1 MKRKRG
7 NKKGKRKKHKSPNPA
22 TETVDDSP
30 ENDVESGNT
39 DEISGSESESE
50 PEPEKEKENENEN
63 GKEKEKVEEE
73 PRKPVPV
80 VEGETPIEKKEQV
93 VSIRP
98 EGVFQRPPPTAVY
111 GRVKLK
117 LKATP
122 KPSLDPPQI
131 AASSEAQIQSP
142 VVNVVDHKQDKEV
155 AVVGDKSE
163 DKIKKSPGIKIV
175 VSSKSSSPQDGK
187 ENVGNGSRS
196 GNGSGNGNGKSPEEK
211 KIEEQEQKLPRR
223 ESKLNKQELEASLEV
238 IKKIMKMDA
247 AEPFNV
253 PVNPV
258 ELGIPDYF
266 DVIDTPMD
274 FGTVRSNLEN
284 GTKYMDSEDV
294 YKDVQYIWDNCFK
307 YNSKGDYVVDLMK
320 RVKKNF
326 MKYWVAAGLYTE
338 NSKKMGADGTTLDEP
353 TTSGQGKKLKKG
365 KGVKRHKD
373 DCLCAICIMKRKRR
387 ERVAREAQAIID
399 AGGQAPTPPI
409 KLLKTRLPE
418 AYKQQ
423 EIVRIESPAE
433 DTSSYMETS
442 PDGEA
447 DVEMEDGETRHDA
460 ILSQHLKE
468 HRSEVDRRD
477 KSERSGDISEKSAPS
492 DRGDV
497 ELYSLNEAKSE
508 DESGSRHNSDNHKQ
522 PLLQPESQSSGYL
535 QQRHELLELEKKRQ
549 KQRMLETFRDLENP
563 MVLRLCSTL
572 FQNNARTVWSGANAL
587 VRCQKSSS
595 RQRIQMDEAVASFM
609 IPSGKCG
616 SYSALK

>member
-7 NKKGKRKKHKSPNPA
+7 NKKGKSKKQKSPNLA

-50 PEPEKEKENENEN
+50 PEPVKENENEK
-63 GKEKEKVEEE
+63 GKEKAKVEEE
-73 PRKPVPV
+73 PKKSVPV
-80 VEGETPIEKKEQV
+80 MEVETPVEKKEQV

-117 LKATP
+117 LKAAP
-122 KPSLDPPQI
+122 KSPLDPPQI
-131 AASSEAQIQSP
+131 AASSEAQIQNP
-142 VVNVVDHKQDKEV
+142 VVNVVDNKQDKEV
-155 AVVGDKSE
+155 SVVGDKSE

-187 ENVGNGSRS
+187 ENGGNGSV
-196 GNGSGNGNGKSPEEK
+196 SGNGNGKSPEAK
-211 KIEEQEQKLPRR
+211 KIEEQEQRLPRR
-223 ESKLNKQELEASLEV
+223 ESKLNKQELETSLEV

-274 FGTVRSNLEN
+274 FGTVRSNLES

-307 YNSKGDYVVDLMK
+307 YNSKGDYIVDLMK

-338 NSKKMGADGTTLDEP
+338 HTKKIMGGDGTALDEP

-399 AGGQAPTPPI
+399 AGGQAATPPI

-433 DTSSYMETS
+433 DTSSYMDTS

-522 PLLQPESQSSGYL
+522 LLLQPESQSSGYL

-587 VRCQKSSS
+587 VRCQKSSW
-595 RQRIQMDEAVASFM
+595 RQRLQMDETVASFM
-609 IPSGKCG
+609 IPSSKRG
-616 SYSALK
+616 SYSSLK